1 MSLLRTSLVLRRDEN
16 LLFWLSGRDLD
27 PPPDWTPPSRLPK
40 PTVAAPEE
48 QESPA
53 TPAPQEVA
61 SPEVEV
67 PAPAI
72 EEPPVPAAPPA
83 INGREFELRSLRE
96 ALDDGEA
103 VFDEALI
110 ICALRSLQRRR
121 EMYDK
126 ALKALTEFVATNEC
140 LSGRSLA

>member
-1 MSLLRTSLVLRRDEN
+1 
-16 LLFWLSGRDLD
+16 
-27 PPPDWTPPSRLPK
+27 
-40 PTVAAPEE
+40 
-48 QESPA
+48 
-53 TPAPQEVA
+53 
-61 SPEVEV
+61 
-67 PAPAI
+67 
-72 EEPPVPAAPPA
+72 
-83 INGREFELRSLRE
+83 LRSLRE